1 MFSETELV
9 DDIRK
14 YNPNANKELINKAY
28 LIAESAHQ
36 NQKRRSGDPYI
47 SHPLQVAKILTDY
60 KLDDSTIIT
69 ALLHDTIEDTNLTF
83 EEIKS
88 VFGEEIANLVDGLTK
103 IGRLDLFTEEA
114 EQAENFRKLIMAM
127 SNDVRVLIVKL
138 ADRLHNMRTINYLPY
153 KKRIRIAKET
163 LEIYAPLCGRMGIQ
177 ALREELEELSFKVIN
192 PKAQKIILDKLKS
205 ISSNSSGLINGIKDV
220 LFEEISKRDILCSI
234 DGREK
239 KPYSIWQKME
249 RKSISL
255 EQLSDIY
262 GFRIILDSVDDCYR
276 SVGIVHQRWNAIPGR
291 FKDYISTPKINDYQS
306 IHTTI
311 IGPDNQRIEL
321 QIRTKEMHEI
331 AERGFAAHRMYKENK
346 KNAFGIDKSELGYP
360 WLDDLLEMLEQGES
374 PEDFMETT
382 KLELFQDQVFCFTPK
397 GRIISLP
404 HGATPIDFA
413 FEVHTDIGMKCM
425 GCRINGI
432 SSPLYAELLNG
443 DEIEILTD
451 DKSFPPMAWEKIAVS
466 GKAKLAIRRINKE
479 KIKSQYSELGKEI
492 VDRLVA
498 SYTTSKKLKDMDEFC
513 KKFGL
518 KSKEDFYSKVGR
530 GEITND
536 MVIKAFAKLKIIDTN
551 QNENTLTNIS
561 KDNEVSIPVRGFD
574 RNIPV
579 KFAENSKVVPGDK
592 IFGILDTNSGITIY
606 SKLSKNLSKHGQD
619 QENFIDLTWDI
630 DKSLNE
636 RFIARIMIECK
647 NQVGALAKISRAI
660 GLSNANIENLSLVTR
675 SSDFYKLD
683 IDIGVFN
690 LSHLNLIISSLR
702 KLPVVHRVV
711 RIVD

>member
-1 MFSETELV
+1 M
-9 DDIRK
+9 
-14 YNPNANKELINKAY
+14 
-28 LIAESAHQ
+28 
-36 NQKRRSGDPYI
+36 
-47 SHPLQVAKILTDY
+47 
-60 KLDDSTIIT
+60 
-69 ALLHDTIEDTNLTF
+69 
-83 EEIKS
+83 
-88 VFGEEIANLVDGLTK
+88 
-103 IGRLDLFTEEA
+103 
-114 EQAENFRKLIMAM
+114 
-127 SNDVRVLIVKL
+127 
-138 ADRLHNMRTINYLPY
+138 
-153 KKRIRIAKET
+153 
-163 LEIYAPLCGRMGIQ
+163 
-177 ALREELEELSFKVIN
+177 
-192 PKAQKIILDKLKS
+192 
-205 ISSNSSGLINGIKDV
+205 
-220 LFEEISKRDILCSI
+220 
-234 DGREK
+234 
-239 KPYSIWQKME
+239 
-249 RKSISL
+249 
-255 EQLSDIY
+255 
-262 GFRIILDSVDDCYR
+262 
-276 SVGIVHQRWNAIPGR
+276 
-291 FKDYISTPKINDYQS
+291 
-306 IHTTI
+306 
-311 IGPDNQRIEL
+311 
-321 QIRTKEMHEI
+321 
-331 AERGFAAHRMYKENK
+331 
-346 KNAFGIDKSELGYP
+346 
-360 WLDDLLEMLEQGES
+360 
-374 PEDFMETT
+374 
-382 KLELFQDQVFCFTPK
+382 
-397 GRIISLP
+397 
-404 HGATPIDFA
+404 
-413 FEVHTDIGMKCM
+413 
-425 GCRINGI
+425 
-432 SSPLYAELLNG
+432 NG